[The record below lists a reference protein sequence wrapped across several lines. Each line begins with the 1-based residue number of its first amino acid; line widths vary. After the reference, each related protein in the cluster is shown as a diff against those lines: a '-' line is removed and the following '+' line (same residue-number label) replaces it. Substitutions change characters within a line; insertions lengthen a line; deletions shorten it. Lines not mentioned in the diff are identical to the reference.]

1 MSSGWSRELVELSRR
16 EPFRRKIVLGDRF
29 QQAEQWLARAAAE
42 AGPLL
47 GMEPGTLR
55 SAAARLAQ
63 PELAARGLRLLGPG
77 ETLWLVHAQ
86 MQRLAEAP
94 DAYVRAELL
103 TPGIVEAFHEAV
115 QELRLAGVSS
125 ASLRAEAF
133 VDERKG
139 CYVRELL
146 AGYEQALQ
154 AGGCRDF
161 AGLLEL
167 LPERG
172 EQMAGGGSQELYVVP
187 SFDSYAPVERRVLE
201 RIAGS
206 STHVLGAGEAFPAC
220 LEGRA
225 AGRGGAAMFRA
236 AGKLAEAREALRRL
250 LGAELPLDRAEIVIP
265 PDSGYEGAVQ
275 ALCAALGLPATY
287 AAGRH
292 VSQARA
298 GRAALALLDWAGGGY
313 GAESLAQALRHGSIS
328 LRAWSEELG
337 SGELARA
344 LEELGWGRERY
355 ERLAAEGA
363 VGIEGGTEAEVR
375 EKAGAAEEAEEAA
388 QALDE
393 AAARVA
399 AAEPAAPAFPPG
411 PASSAAPALLNGPLG
426 ASSAAPALLNGSL
439 GDASAAPA
447 LLSGPL
453 GAPASEAR
461 TRARGVLAAVFR
473 DLLGWLPEP
482 IGGGWTLL
490 TVLRGLN
497 AFLAAA
503 AAVASEEDAAVL
515 AELRAR
521 EQELERVPLPE
532 LPAGQALRLVRGLV
546 LGIRVGASGPQAGK
560 LHVSTLPAG
569 GESGRQA
576 VFLLGMS
583 DAAWSSSVRQD
594 PVLLDAEREAI
605 GGLPLAGERAAR
617 AARERA
623 LRLGRLGAGTALT
636 LSWSCCEPGGQAE
649 LEPAYELLQAARV
662 LSGQPELGRSG
673 LDRWLGVPAGY
684 EAAAGGPAID
694 AADRWLQRLAAAE
707 PGTAPSALWP
717 ASADALPPASASAA
731 AAPAAPPGYAPPAR
745 LRSGL
750 DALARAYP
758 SVASRLEAAR
768 ATAQDRL
775 SEYEGMLRT
784 GRFPIRYGTGEE
796 GHLSVTQLERYADC
810 PKRFFYST
818 ILKIRAK
825 DAPELD
831 RTRWLDAGQK
841 GDLLHRLYQLYLAE
855 LADRAGSGPLA
866 HDEALL
872 GRLTEQVLQ
881 EFQAAVPAPSPAIRA
896 KESEAIRRDA
906 AVFYRSEQGRAG
918 RPKFFELELQ
928 QDGEPMPVVL
938 ASGRTIRTRGFID
951 RIDEIAPHRY
961 KIYDYKTGNPRK
973 YDENGYFAGGRQ
985 LQHALY
991 AVAAEQYLR
1000 RTGIDPEAVVV
1011 ESAYC
1016 FPTERGLGKEISR
1029 LQHRRGELAELTG
1042 LLLSSIEAG
1051 AFPALPADER
1061 ACGWCD
1067 YREACGR
1074 EAETARSKKQLPD
1087 NEALIRQL
1095 REAEN
1100 YA

>member
-1 MSSGWSRELVELSRR
+1 MSGGWSRELVELSRR
-16 EPFRRKIVLGDRF
+16 EPFRRKIVLGDRY
-29 QQAEQWLARAAAE
+29 QQAEQWLARAADE

-55 SAAARLAQ
+55 SAASRLAQ

-77 ETLWLVHAQ
+77 ETLWLVQAQ
-86 MQRLAEAP
+86 MQRLAEEP
-94 DAYVRAELL
+94 DAYVGAELL
-103 TPGIVEAFHEAV
+103 TSGIVEAFHDAV

-139 CYVRELL
+139 RYVRELV

-154 AGGCRDF
+154 ACCCRDF

-167 LPERG
+167 LPER
-172 EQMAGGGSQELYVVP
+172 EAQMAEDGSEELYVVP
-187 SFDSYAPVERRVLE
+187 ELGGYAPVERRMLE

-363 VGIEGGTEAEVR
+363 AGNEGRAETEGR
-375 EKAGAAEEAEEAA
+375 TKAGAAEGAEDAA
-388 QALDE
+388 QATDE
-393 AAARVA
+393 AAARA
-399 AAEPAAPAFPPG
+399 AATEPAAPALPLG
-411 PASSAAPALLNGPLG
+411 PADFAAPALPNGPQG
-426 ASSAAPALLNGSL
+426 A
-439 GDASAAPA
+439 ASAAQE

-461 TRARGVLAAVFR
+461 TQARGVLAAVFR
-473 DLLGWLPEP
+473 DLLAWLPEP
-482 IGGGWTLL
+482 PGGCWTPL

-503 AAVASEEDAAVL
+503 AVVASEEDAAVL

-532 LPAGQALRLVRGLV
+532 QPAGQALRLVRGLV

-569 GESGRQA
+569 GESGRPA

-594 PVLLDAEREAI
+594 PVLLDAERAAI
-605 GGLPLAGERAAR
+605 GGLPLSAERAAR
-617 AARERA
+617 AASERA
-623 LRLGRLGAGTALT
+623 LRLGRLGADTSLT
-636 LSWSCCEPGGQAE
+636 LSWSCSEPGGQAE
-649 LEPAYELLQAARV
+649 LEPAYELLQAARL
-662 LSGQPELGRSG
+662 LSGQPELDRSG

-717 ASADALPPASASAA
+717 ASADALPPASASASAA

-758 SVASRLEAAR
+758 SVASRLEAGRLA
-768 ATAQDRL
+768 AAERL

-784 GRFPIRYGTGEE
+784 GRFPLRYGTGAE

-818 ILKIRAK
+818 VLKVRAK

-855 LADRAGSGPLA
+855 LADRSGRGPVT

-872 GRLTEQVLQ
+872 GRLTEQVLR
-881 EFQAAVPAPSPAIRA
+881 EFEAAVPAPSPAIRA
-896 KESEAIRRDA
+896 KESEAVRRDA

-918 RPKFFELELQ
+918 RPAFFELELQ
-928 QDGEPMPVVL
+928 QDGGPMPVVL
-938 ASGRTIRTRGFID
+938 ASGLTMRVKGFID
-951 RIDEIAPHRY
+951 RIDELAPHRY

-1000 RTGIDPEAVVV
+1000 RSGIDPEAVVV
-1011 ESAYC
+1011 ESAYY
-1016 FPTERGLGKEISR
+1016 FPTERGLGQEICR
-1029 LQHRRGELAELTG
+1029 LQNRRGELAELTG
-1042 LLLSSIEAG
+1042 LLLASIEAG

-1067 YREACGR
+1067 YRDVCGR
-1074 EAETARSKKQLPD
+1074 EAEATREKWKLPD
-1087 NEALIRQL
+1087 NEALVRQL

>member
-1 MSSGWSRELVELSRR
+1 MSGGWSRELVELSRR
-16 EPFRRKIVLGDRF
+16 DPFRRKIVLGDRF

-63 PELAARGLRLLGPG
+63 PELAARGLRLLGSG
-77 ETLWLVHAQ
+77 ETLWLVQAQ

-94 DAYVRAELL
+94 DAYAGPELL
-103 TPGIVEAFHEAV
+103 TPGIIEAFHDAV

-125 ASLRAEAF
+125 AALREEAF
-133 VDERKG
+133 VDARKG
-139 CYVRELL
+139 RYMRELL

-154 AGGCRDF
+154 AGGCQDF

-167 LPERG
+167 LPE
-172 EQMAGGGSQELYVVP
+172 AGAQAAGREPADPAETRRRAAEGRDAGTPGGAKELYIVP
-187 SFDSYAPVERRVLE
+187 SLDGYAPVERRMLE

-206 STHVLGAGEAFPAC
+206 GMHVLGACEAFPAC

-225 AGRGGAAMFRA
+225 AGRGGISMFRA

-265 PDSGYEGAVQ
+265 PDSGCEGAVQ
-275 ALCAALGLPATY
+275 SLCDALGLPATY

-355 ERLAAEGA
+355 ERLA
-363 VGIEGGTEAEVR
+363 VEGGAER
-375 EKAGAAEEAEEAA
+375 A
-388 QALDE
+388 D
-393 AAARVA
+393 
-399 AAEPAAPAFPPG
+399 P
-411 PASSAAPALLNGPLG
+411 SAAHGGPLG
-426 ASSAAPALLNGSL
+426 ASA
-439 GDASAAPA
+439 
-447 LLSGPL
+447 
-453 GAPASEAR
+453 ASEAQA
-461 TRARGVLAAVFR
+461 RARGVLAAVFR
-473 DLLGWLPEP
+473 DLLAWLPEP
-482 IGGGWTLL
+482 SAGGWTPL

-503 AAVASEEDAAVL
+503 AVVASEEDAAVL
-515 AELRAR
+515 AELQAR

-532 LPAGQALRLVRGLV
+532 LSAGQALRFVRGLV
-546 LGIRVGASGPQAGK
+546 LGIRIGASGPQAGK
-560 LHVSTLPAG
+560 LHVSTLPTGA
-569 GESGRQA
+569 ESGRPML
-576 VFLLGMS
+576 FLLGMS
-583 DAAWSSSVRQD
+583 DSAWSSSVRQD
-594 PVLLDAEREAI
+594 PVLLDSERAAI
-605 GGLPLAGERAAR
+605 GGLLLSGERAER

-623 LRLGRLGAGTALT
+623 LRLGRLGEGTALT
-636 LSWSCCEPGGQAE
+636 LSWSCSEPGAQAE
-649 LEPAYELLQAARV
+649 IEPAYELLQAARV
-662 LSGQPELGRSG
+662 VSGQPELDRRG
-673 LDRWLGVPAGY
+673 LERWLGGPAGY
-684 EAAAGGPAID
+684 EASPGGPAID
-694 AADRWLQRLAAAE
+694 AADRWLQRLAGAE
-707 PGTAPSALWP
+707 PGSAL
-717 ASADALPPASASAA
+717 
-731 AAPAAPPGYAPPAR
+731 PGYAPPAR

-775 SEYEGMLRT
+775 SEHEGMLRT

-872 GRLTEQVLQ
+872 GRLTEQVLR

-938 ASGRTIRTRGFID
+938 ASGLTMRVKGFID
-951 RIDEIAPHRY
+951 RIDQLAPHRY

-1029 LQHRRGELAELTG
+1029 TQDRRGELAELTG

-1074 EAETARSKKQLPD
+1074 EAETARAKKQLPD